1 MLAFCVSEI
10 PFYWSL
16 TDVGVCNFCLFVI
29 RSVFCIGSIDIFLLV
44 WVLAAVS
51 FKEFVCFTKV
61 VKFVAIELLILFLY
75 YSFSVHG
82 IWNKIQPFI
91 SDVNNLCP
99 FFFLLTLPRD
109 LIDIIDPVK
118 EWAFGFADFLYQF
131 FSFIDLFSNFY
142 SIYSAHFGGNLL
154 FSF

>member
-1 MLAFCVSEI
+1 MIEFSSEPNLGPMLSILEGY
-10 PFYWSL
+10 YWFSFF
-16 TDVGVCNFCLFVI
+16 TYRHICCL
-29 RSVFCIGSIDIFLLV
+29 FLLV

-131 FSFIDLFSNFY
+131 FSFQFHWFVL
-142 SIYSAHFGGNLL
+142 
-154 FSF
+154 